1 MGKRCVTVGAQFR
14 LPCARPSLSILGLC
28 QMAVPS
34 LSRASAKEV
43 GMLKEN
49 FIDYEELLLLLKIQ
63 FTYDTILLVHPS
75 GI

>member
-1 MGKRCVTVGAQFR
+1 
-14 LPCARPSLSILGLC
+14 
-28 QMAVPS
+28 MAVPS

-49 FIDYEELLLLLKIQ
+49 FIDYEELLLLLKIP